1 LKDKIKKKTIKKS
14 NKNLIRGMKLK
25 KQKQKQNKKGLAY
38 LEHTFLKGR
47 RPVVLPLFFK
57 K

>member
-1 LKDKIKKKTIKKS
+1 MKLKKTIKNS

-25 KQKQKQNKKGLAY
+25 KKQKQNKKRPAY
-38 LEHTFLKGR
+38 LEHIFLKGR